1 MRIPCRSSPR
11 PARLHVID
19 TLRGVQVGGDPSRAE
34 RRRGHWSHGSPSAPT
49 SAGRAGKSFLRKP
62 REMSRR
68 TAAAAL
74 STDGAWAG
82 GARRVGRS
90 GECEGRGNG
99 RGRRSEAPKN
109 GGECHH
115 TPAAL
120 ISAPTVEHVKGA
132 KPRPSRKTALAG
144 RCSCRLASP
153 SVQPAFQIHVDAPAR
168 AQLRLEVLVAPPN
181 RPPNLSDASLQ

>member
-1 MRIPCRSSPR
+1 MADWAHAPLSKALDIGVLVAHALWRNSGPSVPPSTCASLSASAAACR
-11 PARLHVID
+11 A
-19 TLRGVQVGGDPSRAE
+19 GAGDGA
-34 RRRGHWSHGSPSAPT
+34 A
-49 SAGRAGKSFLRKP
+49 ADYGRAKTKFSIQPATLYRP
-62 REMSRR
+62 P
-68 TAAAAL
+68 L
-74 STDGAWAG
+74 S
-82 GARRVGRS
+82 VRS
-90 GECEGRGNG
+90 G

-132 KPRPSRKTALAG
+132 NNCPSRKTALAG

-168 AQLRLEVLVAPPN
+168 AQLRLEVLVAPLN
-181 RPPNLSDASLQ
+181 RPPNLSDASPQ

>member
-1 MRIPCRSSPR
+1 MTHCVMFRSAESQAARREGGGPGPTALPR
-11 PARLHVID
+11 PQ
-19 TLRGVQVGGDPSRAE
+19 QVRAE
-34 RRRGHWSHGSPSAPT
+34 REKVFCASREKCRRGPPASA
-49 SAGRAGKSFLRKP
+49 F
-62 REMSRR
+62 
-68 TAAAAL
+68 
-74 STDGAWAG
+74 STDGARAG

-132 KPRPSRKTALAG
+132 NNCPSRKTALAS
-144 RCSCRLASP
+144 RCGC
-153 SVQPAFQIHVDAPAR
+153 AFRVCYARPTFQTHVDAPAR

-181 RPPNLSDASLQ
+181 RPPNLSDASPQ